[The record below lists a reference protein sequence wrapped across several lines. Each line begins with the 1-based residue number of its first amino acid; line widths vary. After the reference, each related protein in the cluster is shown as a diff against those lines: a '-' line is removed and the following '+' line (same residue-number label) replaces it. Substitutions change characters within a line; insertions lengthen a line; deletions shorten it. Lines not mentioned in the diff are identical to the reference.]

1 MSIIDEV
8 ATRVIIVKPTAASP
22 IKPVVMCDDRARLN
36 SLLAQREMMNNRR
49 ATLNAQT
56 QFRNVDDLYTRISI
70 DEYEELISLS
80 IEALCNRKIDT

>member
-1 MSIIDEV
+1 MDNE
-8 ATRVIIVKPTAASP
+8 TKQPTVSSP
-22 IKPVVMCDDRARLN
+22 LEHDAMCNDRARLN
-36 SLLAQREMMNNRR
+36 SLLVQREMMNNRR

-56 QFRNVDDLYTRISI
+56 QFRTVDDLYTRISI